1 MPNGLR
7 SKPEEHISRY
17 GDPLFFPKCVIS
29 DFGADIEDILI
40 NFVNDLKLHTRG
52 NKYQYSSNNFKKN
65 KTANS

>member
-29 DFGADIEDILI
+29 DFGADVEDILI
-40 NFVNDLKLHTRG
+40 NFVNDLKLKGAINT
-52 NKYQYSSNNFKKN
+52 SIVVII
-65 KTANS
+65 